1 MKKTIRDINFKGKG
15 VLVRVDF
22 NVPLKEGK
30 VKDDNRIKEALP
42 TINYLLENGAKVC
55 LCSHLGKIDF
65 KDPNKTPLD
74 MAKNDMK
81 FVAPKVEELLGRKV
95 IYVDEVYGSKVDEA
109 WANLKEGEVMLIQ
122 NTRYIKGETKND
134 VELAKELAKNKDV
147 FVMDAF
153 GSAHRSHSSTY
164 GVAEVLKSE
173 GKETALGFLMEKE
186 VNSLSKCVE
195 ANEHPYIAVLGGAK
209 VSDKIKVIESL
220 LEKVDKII
228 IGGAMAYTFL
238 ASQGV
243 NIGNSRVETDQLDF
257 AASCLEKA
265 NGKIVLP
272 VDHVCANDFENPSEI
287 RLCKGNID
295 EGFMGLDI
303 GSETIEL
310 YKEVLNDAKVIFWN
324 GPMGVFEDTRFATG
338 TKSVCAHI
346 ASLNNAFSVIGGGD
360 SAAAS
365 KEFGYKDDFSHVS
378 TGGGASLEMI
388 ENNGKLPGIEII
400 EDKE

>member
-1 MKKTIRDINFKGKG
+1 MKKTIKDIDFKGKG

-22 NVPLKEGK
+22 NVPLKDGK

-42 TINYLLENGAKVC
+42 TINYLLDNGAKVC

-65 KDPNKTPLD
+65 KDSEKTPLD

-81 FVAPKVEELLGRKV
+81 FVVSKLEELLGKKV
-95 IYVDEVYGSKVDEA
+95 IYVDEVYGEKVDNA

-134 VELAKELAKNKDV
+134 EVLAKELAKNKDV

-164 GVAEVLKSE
+164 GVAEILASE

-195 ANEHPYIAVLGGAK
+195 ANEHPYVAVLGGAK
-209 VSDKIKVIESL
+209 VSDKIKVIEAL

-238 ASQGV
+238 ASKGI
-243 NIGNSRVETDQLDF
+243 NIGNSRVEKEQLEF
-257 AASCLEKA
+257 AKSCLEKA
-265 NGKIVLP
+265 DGKIVLP
-272 VDHVCANDFENPSEI
+272 IDHVCADDFESPNEI
-287 RLCKGNID
+287 KLCETSID
-295 EGFMGLDI
+295 DGFMGLDI
-303 GSETIEL
+303 GPKTIEL
-310 YKEVLNDAKVIFWN
+310 YKSVLSDAKVIFWN
-324 GPMGVFEDTRFATG
+324 GPMGVFEDSRFSNG
-338 TKSVCAHI
+338 TKSVCAYI
-346 ASLNNAFSVIGGGD
+346 ASLENAFSVIGGGD

-365 KEFGYKDDFSHVS
+365 KEFGYKDKFSHVS

-388 ENNGKLPGIEII
+388 ENNGVLPGIEII
-400 EDKE
+400 QDK

>member
-1 MKKTIRDINFKGKG
+1 MKKTIKDISFENKG

-22 NVPLKEGK
+22 NVPLKDGK

-95 IYVDEVYGSKVDEA
+95 HYVDEVYGDKVDET
-109 WANLKEGEVMLIQ
+109 WAKLKAGEVMLIQ

-134 VELAKELAKNKDV
+134 RELAKELAKNKDV

-164 GVAEVLKSE
+164 GVAEILKNE

-186 VNSLSKCVE
+186 VNALSKCVE
-195 ANEHPYIAVLGGAK
+195 ANEHPYVAVLGGAK

-238 ASQGV
+238 ASKGI
-243 NIGNSRVETDQLDF
+243 NIGNSRVESDQLDF
-257 AASCLEKA
+257 ARNCLEKA

-272 VDHVCANDFENPSEI
+272 IDHVCANDFENPTEI
-287 RLCKGNID
+287 KLCKEGIE

-303 GSETIEL
+303 GNETIEL
-310 YKEVLNDAKVIFWN
+310 YKNVLSDAKVVFWN
-324 GPMGVFEDTRFATG
+324 GPMGVFEDTRFANG
-338 TKSVCAHI
+338 TKSICAYI
-346 ASLNNAFSVIGGGD
+346 ASLTDTFSVIGGGD

-388 ENNGKLPGIEII
+388 ENNGVLPGIEII
-400 EDKE
+400 EDK

>member
-1 MKKTIRDINFKGKG
+1 MKKTIKDINFNGKG

-22 NVPLKEGK
+22 NVPLKDGK
-30 VKDDNRIKEALP
+30 VKDDNRIRQALP
-42 TINYLLENGAKVC
+42 TINYLLDNGAKVC

-81 FVAPKVEELLGRKV
+81 FVVSKLEELLGKSV
-95 IYVDEVYGSKVDEA
+95 CYVDEVYGSKVDEA
-109 WANLKEGEVMLIQ
+109 WANLKPGEVMLIQ

-134 VELAKELAKNKDV
+134 SELAKELAKNKDV

-164 GVAEVLKSE
+164 GVAEILKQE
-173 GKETALGFLMEKE
+173 EKETALGFLMEKE
-186 VNSLSKCVE
+186 VESLSKCVE
-195 ANEHPYIAVLGGAK
+195 ASEHPYVAVLGGAK

-238 ASQGV
+238 ASKGI
-243 NIGNSRVETDQLDF
+243 NIGKSRVESDQLDF
-257 AASCLEKA
+257 AKSCLEKA
-265 NGKIVLP
+265 DGKIVLP
-272 VDHVCANDFENPSEI
+272 IDHVCADDFENPSEI
-287 RLCKGNID
+287 KLCDESID
-295 EGFMGLDI
+295 DGFMGLDI
-303 GSETIEL
+303 GPKTIEL

-324 GPMGVFEDTRFATG
+324 GPMGVFEDSRFANG
-338 TKSVCAHI
+338 TKSICAYI
-346 ASLNNAFSVIGGGD
+346 ASLKEAFSVIGGGD

-365 KEFGYKDDFSHVS
+365 KEFGYSDDFSHVS

-388 ENNGKLPGIEII
+388 ENNGSLPGIEII
-400 EDKE
+400 EDK